1 MRISTKMFSATLFA
15 VLLAGGLMSF
25 QAAKADDDRAGGW
38 LPVSQLVAKLE
49 GAGFR
54 NIEKIE
60 REHGRYEVRAT
71 NRQGQRSKLQLDART
86 GELLA
91 QRVKGEASSERRDD
105 AREIQDGRKTGN
117 VNASN
122 ECNKRRC
129 RDDLPAGPTGSR

>member
-15 VLLAGGLMSF
+15 VLLAAGLMFF

-71 NRQGQRSKLQLDART
+71 NKEGQRSKLQLDART

-91 QRVKGEASSERRDD
+91 QRVKGESSSERRDD
-105 AREIQDGRKTGN
+105 ARDGRKAGN